1 VFEDYAGQFV
11 WHCHILEHED
21 SDMMRPLNTCAP
33 PGLFGSGVGSIVDG
47 QGGCRQAK
55 CTSPD
60 ETVLYDTRTG
70 FMPGL

>member
-1 VFEDYAGQFV
+1 MFEDYAGAFV

-33 PGLFGSGVGSIVDG
+33 PGLFGSGIGSIVDG
-47 QGGCRQAK
+47 QGACRQAK